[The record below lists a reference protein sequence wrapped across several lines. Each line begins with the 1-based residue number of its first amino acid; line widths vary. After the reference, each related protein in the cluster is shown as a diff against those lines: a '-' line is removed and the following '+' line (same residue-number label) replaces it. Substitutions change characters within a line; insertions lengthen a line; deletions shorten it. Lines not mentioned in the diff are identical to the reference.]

1 MVASF
6 GGIFGRT
13 VDFSLNCVK
22 QKKEKKKEEDSVLE
36 WNCGLGESQ
45 GRVLE
50 WNCGLVESQGR

>member
-22 QKKEKKKEEDSVLE
+22 QKKEKKKKEDS
-36 WNCGLGESQ
+36 
-45 GRVLE
+45 VLE